1 MIIVNVSELSGN
13 NFVIPGDLSRFFHNS
28 GSRAEFFHG
37 KVHRAFHFFV
47 VERAEKA
54 EVEVN
59 GGKKRRVFVF
69 FAFGIYFQLDVVEL
83 LALFAQQV
91 HDVDGAAGAQS
102 HEHQLHGP
110 EGLVAA
116 ADVGRAVGLNGVA
129 DFIGRLHVIG
139 VVEAGEFYFHML
151 RFTGQQVLN
160 RQTGFP
166 ELLFV

>member
-47 VERAEKA
+47 IERAEKA

-116 ADVGRAVGLNGVA
+116 ADVGRAVGLN
-129 DFIGRLHVIG
+129 VIG